1 MCGCQVQLG
10 VRVHKVAKKVDE
22 AEDEGHGGSQQD
34 VERERTSPVLDT
46 PGTRRGQR
54 PVLTTVELG
63 GAGAG
68 AGVTAGN
75 DGAST
80 GLTASNV
87 VAGCQN
93 RDVVWAMDTAV
104 ARRHAFLRVGTQ
116 PARRRRGRRWNCAQ
130 DGGGGPAG
138 GPPRQIGQQQ
148 QDAGD
153 EDQNVWQNVVK
164 HIDDPNLVMVA
175 LNVQSS
181 RVARARLR
189 VVFQPRHVEGGDDD
203 DGHVQHGEKHQRHR
217 HRHPNRRRQGG
228 KLLHLHGLAQNDG
241 GDQQLGE
248 GGQHKEA
255 QLQGERTVTGQN
267 HFGLRTL
274 HSLQMND
281 KSGGPCG
288 QGDMGRADGQDEDK
302 LGEAAPR
309 CRSLHVQRHDRGD
322 DDDVENESESD
333 ERRPRSDESRLV
345 DVVEAAYSLE
355 GDVIRVGCGCV
366 HLEKQ
371 GLD

>member
-1 MCGCQVQLG
+1 M
-10 VRVHKVAKKVDE
+10 KKVDE

-63 GAGAG
+63 RAGAG

-75 DGAST
+75 DCAST

-93 RDVVWAMDTAV
+93 PDVVWDLDTAV
-104 ARRHAFLRVGTQ
+104 AWRHAFLRVGTQ

-241 GDQQLGE
+241 GDQQPGE

-274 HSLQMND
+274 HSLEMND

-309 CRSLHVQRHDRGD
+309 CRFLHVQRHDRGD

-333 ERRPRSDESRLV
+333 ERRPRSDESRPV

-355 GDVIRVGCGCV
+355 GNVVIKVGCGCV